1 MGLFTPPKYRVL
13 CGALLPH
20 KPRSTPGAALR
31 AVQRPAAPSRPPSAP
46 QKRAALPQP
55 LPTAPKH
62 RHPRTAKGQRG
73 LRLLSTLP
81 PPHPHLRLHG
91 GEGKHPPEGRR
102 RRRPPQTPPSPSSS
116 RPRQQEDPARRQ
128 NGRPLPPPAAPSP
141 GAPSEAADGG
151 KASGALLPHKRDAR
165 QPARTF
171 LISWGRCWRHLE
183 PK

>member
-73 LRLLSTLP
+73 LHSTPTSSLPEAARWRRKTSSRGAAAAATTTSP
-81 PPHPHLRLHG
+81 PP
-91 GEGKHPPEGRR
+91 
-102 RRRPPQTPPSPSSS
+102 PSSS
-116 RPRQQEDPARRQ
+116 RPRQQEGPARRQ